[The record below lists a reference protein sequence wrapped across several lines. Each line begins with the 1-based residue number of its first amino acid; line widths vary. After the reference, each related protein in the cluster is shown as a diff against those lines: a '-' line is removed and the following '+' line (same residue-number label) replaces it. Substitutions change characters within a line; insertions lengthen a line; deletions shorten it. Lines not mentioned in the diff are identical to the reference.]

1 MTVELGNLDETSIRR
16 LRNARV
22 PDWFSAAMRSCRVCR
37 GPAKFFRRDDTEI
50 VFACAAHVPP
60 RSEKWQ
66 RVDALGGAV
75 LSAQRTVAELRKL
88 G

>member
-1 MTVELGNLDETSIRR
+1 
-16 LRNARV
+16 
-22 PDWFSAAMRSCRVCR
+22 MRCCRVCR

-50 VFACAAHVPP
+50 VFACASHVPP